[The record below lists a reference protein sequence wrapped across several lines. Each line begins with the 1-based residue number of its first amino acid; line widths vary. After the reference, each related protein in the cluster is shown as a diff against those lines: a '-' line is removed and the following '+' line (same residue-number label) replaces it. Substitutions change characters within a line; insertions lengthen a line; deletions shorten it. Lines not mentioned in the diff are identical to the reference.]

1 MSDWFDFLSDN
12 PKNAPR
18 TIENWETLKSTA
30 WNEAIEEMAP
40 VTLHLTFEDGF
51 VTCCEVEAEFEVC
64 SDDVWAIIDD
74 YGYIKSDY
82 FEIV

>member
-1 MSDWFDFLSDN
+1 
-12 PKNAPR
+12 
-18 TIENWETLKSTA
+18 
-30 WNEAIEEMAP
+30 MAP

-64 SDDVWAIIDD
+64 PDDVWAIIDD